1 MTTVFEVFSWTILAY
16 FTVLNLAYL
25 VFTVVAWRE
34 LSRHRHGRETAPIE
48 EIFRSPLTPPVSI
61 LLPAYNEEAG
71 IVDSVRSLLQLRFPQ
86 YEVVVVDDGSTD
98 GTLDRLV
105 EAFELVPVRKVMRT
119 DLETAPVRAT
129 FASSRFPRLV
139 VVSKENGGKADA
151 LNAGLNAARYP
162 LVCSID
168 ADALLEPD
176 ALLRVVAPFVQDPA
190 RVVAAGGIVRIA
202 NGCLVD
208 DGRVVEV
215 GLPSAHLPALQVVEY
230 FRAFLV
236 GRVGWSRINA
246 LLIIS
251 GAFGLFDRS
260 LVLEAGGYATDT
272 VGEDMELVVRLHRRM
287 CEARRPYRVVF
298 VPDPVCWTE
307 APETLIG
314 LGRQRRRWQRGLIET
329 MVRHRRIVGNPRYGA
344 LGLLAAPYFMVFEML
359 GPVVELAGYLVV
371 PLAWGL
377 GLLAPAFALAF
388 FLLAVVTGTLLSVSA
403 LALEELSFR
412 RHQRTRDI
420 VRMLVYAVVDNLG
433 YRQLTNLWRLLGI
446 VDVLRGTT
454 GWGEMERTGFRRVA
468 REERATSSTPG

>member
-1 MTTVFEVFSWTILAY
+1 M
-16 FTVLNLAYL
+16 
-25 VFTVVAWRE
+25 
-34 LSRHRHGRETAPIE
+34 
-48 EIFRSPLTPPVSI
+48 
-61 LLPAYNEEAG
+61 
-71 IVDSVRSLLQLRFPQ
+71 
-86 YEVVVVDDGSTD
+86 
-98 GTLDRLV
+98 
-105 EAFELVPVRKVMRT
+105 
-119 DLETAPVRAT
+119 
-129 FASSRFPRLV
+129 
-139 VVSKENGGKADA
+139 
-151 LNAGLNAARYP
+151 
-162 LVCSID
+162 
-168 ADALLEPD
+168 
-176 ALLRVVAPFVQDPA
+176 
-190 RVVAAGGIVRIA
+190 
-202 NGCLVD
+202 
-208 DGRVVEV
+208 VEV
-215 GLPSAHLPALQVVEY
+215 ALPSAHLPALQVVEY

-287 CEARRPYRVVF
+287 REARRPYRVVF

-307 APETLIG
+307 APETLTG

-344 LGLLAAPYFMVFEML
+344 LGLLAAPYFVVFEML

-412 RHQRTRDI
+412 RHQRTRDV

-446 VDVLRGTT
+446 VDVLRGTS
-454 GWGEMERTGFRRVA
+454 GWGEIERTGFRRVA